1 VTNEEQFP
9 QELLS
14 KSNDDRVKWFKEVV
28 IADHRKLKDAI
39 EEVRIALIEPPDS
52 AIINLFGPA
61 GAGKS
66 TLLRKVQQAVIRAAL
81 PILNPGCIP
90 FILLVAPGP
99 DRGYF
104 DWVDYYTR
112 GLIALKEVLIKNK
125 VYFDEGT
132 GEFKRISLTAKDARE
147 LRRIYES
154 TLHYRGVKV
163 VGVDEAHNL
172 ATISKGRRLFD
183 QTECVK
189 SLGMAGEHIH
199 ILAGSYRL
207 LDLRSLS
214 GQVSRRTASIH
225 FSNYEADRAEDIEEF
240 KSVIKTFQNRL
251 PHIERPDFE
260 RHWEYLYLYSCGCV
274 GVLKDWVTKALSLS
288 LGKLDKTVTL
298 HHLEKTALSKK
309 DLDRM
314 SLEIYEGKRRL
325 ADEEGEK
332 TLNDVKRRL
341 GLTSTGIK
349 AANNRSTPQ
358 PEKSPEAKEAPRGRR
373 VGEPNPQRFEVGNGG
388 N

>member
-1 VTNEEQFP
+1 MTNKESFP

-28 IADHRKLKDAI
+28 IVDHRKLRVALDD
-39 EEVRIALIEPPDS
+39 VRIALSEPPDG

-61 GAGKS
+61 GTGKS
-66 TLLRKVQQAVIRAAL
+66 TLLRIVQQAIIKGAL
-81 PILNPGCIP
+81 PTLDPGCIP
-90 FILLVAPGP
+90 FILLVAPAP
-99 DRGYF
+99 DRGHF

-125 VYFDEGT
+125 VYFDEET
-132 GEFKRISLTAKDARE
+132 GKFKRISLTAKDIRE
-147 LRRIYES
+147 LRRIYED
-154 TLHYRGVKV
+154 TLHNRGVKV
-163 VGVDEAHNL
+163 VGVDEAHSL

-189 SLGMAGEHIH
+189 SLGLAGEHIN

-207 LDLRSLS
+207 LDLKSLS
-214 GQVSRRTASIH
+214 GQVSRRTASVH
-225 FSNYEADRAEDIEEF
+225 LTNYEADQADDLKEF
-240 KSVIKTFQNRL
+240 KRVIKTFLDRL
-251 PHIERPDFE
+251 PLIERPDLE

-274 GVLKDWVTKALSLS
+274 GVLKDWFTKAFSLS
-288 LGKLDKTVTL
+288 LVRSDKTLAL
-298 HHLEKTALSKK
+298 HHLEKTALWKK

-349 AANNRSTPQ
+349 AADNRATPQ
-358 PEKSPEAKEAPRGRR
+358 PEKSPEVKKAARGRR
-373 VGEPNPQRFEVGNGG
+373 VGEPKPQRFKVGNGG